1 MNDFNPDFPS
11 DLLIEYLE
19 HGPQNGLQRFQTY
32 TIYRFFCALAKKLS
46 PSGKELPAL
55 AQMLCTLSD
64 YELNENSFDTI
75 SLYLKEDFYFSPSIA
90 SDSFDAV
97 YLFYAICIAKDSGG
111 IGQILL
117 DKLLSEH
124 CPDVLKA
131 GYDDASFTL
140 DFVYE
145 NEVAFWA
152 ALYVCLTNY
161 EAELPALLPEFSRIY
176 WNDLHFTCAD
186 FVVYDFAD
194 EYFETKDCFHKEAF
208 QELIQTLVLATLQS
222 FRTDV
227 KQLSIDALFP
237 LKHPASRFA
246 GLYSFGAIDSKDLP
260 APDEAEQMMQRLLEY
275 AAAYELRN
283 NLFDYHLE
291 EDNTITLDNW
301 KEKLKWHYVQYTNV
315 YHMALDTFYSAVLS
329 QKMLKKQFVDNI
341 AVFRRNNEC
350 DF

>member
-1 MNDFNPDFPS
+1 MNDFNPDFPA

-19 HGPQNGLQRFQTY
+19 HGPRKGLQRFKTY
-32 TIYRFFCALAKKLS
+32 TTYRFFCSLSRKLS
-46 PSGKELPAL
+46 PSNHGVPAL
-55 AQMLCTLSD
+55 VQMLGTLSE
-64 YELNENSFDTI
+64 YELHPDSFDTI
-75 SLYLKEDFYFSPSIA
+75 SEYLMEDSYFSPAIA
-90 SDSFDAV
+90 SDSFDTL
-97 YLFYAICIAKDSGG
+97 YLYYAICITADPDG

-145 NEVAFWA
+145 NELAFWA
-152 ALYVCLTNY
+152 ALYICLTNY
-161 EAELPALLPEFSRIY
+161 EAELPSLLPEFSRIY
-176 WNDLHFTCAD
+176 WKDLHFTCAD

-227 KQLSIDALFP
+227 KQLCIDALFP

-246 GLYSFGAIDSKDLP
+246 GLYSFAGIDVKDLP
-260 APDEAEQMMQRLLEY
+260 SLDTAEQMMQHLLEY

-315 YHMALDTFYSAVLS
+315 YNMAFDTFYSAVLAN
-329 QKMLKKQFVDNI
+329 KLLKKQFLENI
-341 AVFRRNNEC
+341 AQLQEIQ
-350 DF
+350 